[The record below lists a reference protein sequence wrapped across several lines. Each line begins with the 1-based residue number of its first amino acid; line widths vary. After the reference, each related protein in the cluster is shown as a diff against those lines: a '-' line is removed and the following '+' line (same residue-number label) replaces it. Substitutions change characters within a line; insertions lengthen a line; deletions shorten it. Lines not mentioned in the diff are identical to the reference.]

1 MFRRHLPLE
10 RFVQHA
16 VRWHSAV
23 ESGPTHLIR
32 HPSPLRRPWMTRP
45 VMVAI
50 PIAAARKP
58 DSQPQSRAYSVVA
71 HPLHSTAE
79 RSVSKLA
86 TTSLVPTPP
95 SSRFSARSLSLSHT
109 MEGGPAADT
118 PVTPVKSED
127 EQVDHSPAVANEGQA
142 RSNLDNMPIDPE
154 SDEDVP
160 IEPEEL
166 QEALSRAPAVNSS
179 YLPLPWKGR
188 LGYVS
193 TPALGSNCVSLSN
206 RTCSP

>member
-1 MFRRHLPLE
+1 MFGRRLPPE

-32 HPSPLRRPWMTRP
+32 HPFTLRRSWMTRP

-58 DSQPQSRAYSVVA
+58 DSRPQCRAYSVVA
-71 HPLHSTAE
+71 HSLHSTAA
-79 RSVSKLA
+79 RSISKLA
-86 TTSLVPTPP
+86 TTPLVATPP
-95 SSRFSARSLSLSHT
+95 ASRLSARSLSLSHT
-109 MEGGPAADT
+109 MEGNPAADT

-127 EQVDHSPAVANEGQA
+127 EQVGHSRAAADEGLA
-142 RSNLDNMPIDPE
+142 RSNLDIAPIDPE

-166 QEALSRAPAVNSS
+166 QEALSRTPAVNSS

-193 TPALGSNCVSLSN
+193 IPVPAI
-206 RTCSP
+206 